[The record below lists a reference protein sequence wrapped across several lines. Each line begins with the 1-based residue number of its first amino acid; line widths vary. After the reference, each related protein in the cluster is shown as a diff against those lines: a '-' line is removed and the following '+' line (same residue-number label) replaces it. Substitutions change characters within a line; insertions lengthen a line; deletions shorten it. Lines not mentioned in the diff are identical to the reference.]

1 MIKLRPFQ
9 RDFIEKAQSDKY
21 DICALSV
28 ARGNGKSF
36 LSAQL
41 LLPYL
46 QPDSPVFSPNKELGL
61 VAGSIK
67 QARIVYRFLRE
78 ELGEDEYKFSDAA
91 NRLGITLSAN
101 LGETRNE
108 QRIRVGRRQRNR
120 GC

>member
-1 MIKLRPFQ
+1 MVKLRPFQ
-9 RDFIEKAQSDKY
+9 REFIKAAQSDRY
-21 DICALSV
+21 SICALSV
-28 ARGNGKSF
+28 PRGNGKSF

-78 ELGEDEYKFSDAA
+78 QLGEDDYKFF
-91 NRLGITLSAN
+91 
-101 LGETRNE
+101 
-108 QRIRVGRRQRNR
+108 
-120 GC
+120 GCRKPPPN

>member
-1 MIKLRPFQ
+1 MLQLRPFQ
-9 RDFIEKAQSDKY
+9 RDFIRAAQSDKY

-46 QPDSPVFSPNKELGL
+46 QPDSKVFDASKELGL
-61 VAGSIK
+61 VAASLK

-78 ELGEDEYKFSDAA
+78 ELGEDNTSF
-91 NRLGITLSAN
+91 RTP
-101 LGETRNE
+101 
-108 QRIRVGRRQRNR
+108 RIG
-120 GC
+120 

>member
-61 VAGSIK
+61 VAGSEP
-67 QARIVYRFLRE
+67 VNDNGTLY
-78 ELGEDEYKFSDAA
+78 
-91 NRLGITLSAN
+91 GIN
-101 LGETRNE
+101 
-108 QRIRVGRRQRNR
+108 
-120 GC
+120 